1 MIGNLIPGL
10 ISLGVAPVTS
20 SYESIA
26 TVTVGSGGSS
36 SVTFSSISSDY
47 SHLQIRGIARS
58 NQSVTAQELSITFN
72 GVTSGYGRHTLYGTG
87 TSAVADAR
95 GYSDPAYYLQMIT
108 GASAGS
114 NTFGTV
120 IMDIL
125 DYKNTNKFKTIRSL
139 AGYDNN
145 GSGYIF
151 LNSTY
156 FGSTNAISSMTIE
169 PFGGYNFVQYT
180 QFALYGIKGA

>member
-1 MIGNLIPGL
+1 LLNTILG
-10 ISLGVAPVTS
+10 SFSTGVAPVTS

-26 TVTVGSGGSS
+26 TVTVGSGGATD
-36 SVTFSSISSDY
+36 VTFSSISSDY
-47 SHLQIRGIARS
+47 THLQLRAIARTD
-58 NQSVTAQELSITFN
+58 QAVIPAELAITFN
-72 GVTSGYGRHTLYGTG
+72 GVTSGYGRHTLFGTG
-87 TSAVADAR
+87 TSVVADAR
-95 GYSDPAYYLQMIT
+95 SYSDPAYYLQMIT

-156 FGSTNAISSMTIE
+156 FGSTNAISSMTIATQS
-169 PFGGYNFVQYT
+169 GNFVQYT

>member
-1 MIGNLIPGL
+1 LLNTILG
-10 ISLGVAPVTS
+10 SFSTGVAPVTS

-26 TVTVGSGGSS
+26 TVTVGSGGASQIEF
-36 SVTFSSISSDY
+36 TSIPTDY
-47 SHLQIRGIARS
+47 THLQIRGIGRS
-58 NQSVTAQELSITFN
+58 NQSTTDQELAITFN
-72 GVTSGYGRHTLYGTG
+72 GVTSGYGRHYLAGDG
-87 TSAVADAR
+87 SSAFTNSR
-95 GYSDPAYYLQMIT
+95 GYTDSAYYLPSIT

-114 NTFGTV
+114 NNFGMM

-125 DYKNTNKFKTIRSL
+125 DYKNTNKFKTIRSF

-151 LNSTY
+151 FNSTY
-156 FGSTNAISSMTIE
+156 FGSTNAISSMIIK
-169 PFGGYNFVQYT
+169 PFGGFNFVQYT